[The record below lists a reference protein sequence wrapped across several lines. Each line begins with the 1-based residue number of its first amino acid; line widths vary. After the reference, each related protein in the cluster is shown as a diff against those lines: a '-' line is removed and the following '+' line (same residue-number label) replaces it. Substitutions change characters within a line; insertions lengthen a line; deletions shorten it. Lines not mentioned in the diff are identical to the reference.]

1 MNSES
6 TKPELGMRLDSI
18 TLKSFRCFQDMT
30 INFNQKLTVIV
41 AVNGAGKTTV
51 LDAVRIA
58 LWPYLKSFDLAHS
71 GYNDPANS
79 ITIDD
84 VTKAIINEDG
94 WARLLPAEVQ
104 AHGDVLGVYEW
115 TRYREKETAR
125 SKTLDN
131 STAKKILHKAKDLQT
146 LVRNPE
152 AAPFGLPVLGYY
164 GTGRLWSNK
173 KEKRNVSQTSTQV
186 DNSQI
191 RTYGYMDCLDP
202 ASSYRAFEK
211 WFIKTLNGDT
221 TEIQKLVRKTGSYS
235 FSSKTKFSDRISV
248 VRDALN
254 IVMKHTGYTSI
265 DLDADSQKLTMEHDA
280 GFELKI
286 DQLSDGIR
294 NMVGMVADIAYR
306 CYQLNPH
313 LGARAALDAKG
324 IVMIDEVDMHLH
336 PSWQQL
342 VIGQLQEAFPNI
354 QFIVTTH
361 SPQVLSTVP
370 SECIR
375 VLHEVTDED
384 GHRRMTVTTPT
395 EQTRGSASHEV
406 LASVMGTHARPDL
419 KETQQLTEYKT
430 LIQQDLHR
438 SEDGL
443 ALLQQLNAHFGST
456 HPLMKE
462 CDRLIRLVEFKRG
475 LPQRGGSNA

>member
-1 MNSES
+1 
-6 TKPELGMRLDSI
+6 MRLDAI
-18 TLKSFRCFQDMT
+18 TLKNFRCFEDVT
-30 INFNQKLTVIV
+30 INFDQKLTVIV

-58 LWPYLKSFDLAHS
+58 LWPYLKSFDLAHT
-71 GYNDPANS
+71 GFNDPANA

-84 VTKAIINEDG
+84 VTKAVVSEDG
-94 WARLLPAEVQ
+94 WARLLPTKIKAC
-104 AHGDVLGVYEW
+104 GDVLGVQQW
-115 TRYREKETAR
+115 IRYREKETAR

-173 KEKRNVSQTSTQV
+173 KEKRKDSQTDI
-186 DNSQI
+186 DNSMI

-221 TEIQKLVRKTGSYS
+221 AEIQKLVRRTGSYS
-235 FSSKTKFSDRISV
+235 FSSKTRFSDRISV

-254 IVMKHTGYTSI
+254 IVMKHTGYTGI

-361 SPQVLSTVP
+361 SPQVLSTVS

-384 GHRRMTVTTPT
+384 GHRRMIATTPT

-419 KETQQLTEYKT
+419 KETQQLTEYKA

-475 LPQRGGSNA
+475 LPQRGGSDA

>member
-1 MNSES
+1 V
-6 TKPELGMRLDSI
+6 RLDSI
-18 TLKSFRCFQDMT
+18 HLEKFRCFHDLT
-30 INFNQKLTVIV
+30 LNFDEKLTVIV
-41 AVNGAGKTTV
+41 AVNGAGKTTI

-58 LWPYLKSFDLAHS
+58 LWPYATSFDLANN
-71 GYNDPANS
+71 GFNDPANT

-84 VTKAIINEDG
+84 VTKAMVSEDG
-94 WARLLPAEVQ
+94 EARLLPSRISVTGEVF
-104 AHGDVLGVYEW
+104 DVTHW
-115 TRYREKETAR
+115 SRIREKESPR
-125 SKTLDN
+125 SKTLDDPETRRVRQQAKATQERVRTQE
-131 STAKKILHKAKDLQT
+131 STMI
-146 LVRNPE
+146 E
-152 AAPFGLPVLGYY
+152 LPILGYY

-173 KEKRNVSQTSTQV
+173 KEKKKVATKTEI
-186 DNSQI
+186 DNSLI

-211 WFIKTLNGDT
+211 WFIKTLNGHT
-221 TEIQKLVRKTGSYS
+221 AEIGKIIKRDGALSLNYE
-235 FSSKTKFSDRISV
+235 TKFSDRIAV
-248 VRDALN
+248 IRNALDTVLESTDYQEVDLDIETQSLSMHN
-254 IVMKHTGYTSI
+254 HKAGI
-265 DLDADSQKLTMEHDA
+265 DLKV
-280 GFELKI
+280 
-286 DQLSDGIR
+286 DQLSDGVR

-313 LGARAALDAKG
+313 LGARAALEAKG

-370 SECIR
+370 NECIR

-384 GHRRMTVTTPT
+384 GQRRMTATTPT

-406 LASVMGTHARPDL
+406 LACVMDTHARPDL
-419 KETQQLTEYKT
+419 PETQQLTEYKS
-430 LIQQDLHR
+430 LIQQDLYR
-438 SEDGL
+438 SEQ
-443 ALLQQLNAHFGST
+443 ALVLRQQLDTHFGST
-456 HPLMKE
+456 HHLIKE
-462 CDRLIRLVEFKRG
+462 CERLIRLVEFKRG

>member
-1 MNSES
+1 
-6 TKPELGMRLDSI
+6 MRLDSI
-18 TLKSFRCFQDMT
+18 ALKNFRCFSNVT
-30 INFNQKLTVIV
+30 ISFDRNLTVIV

-58 LWPYLKSFDLAHS
+58 LWPYLNSFDLANNGS
-71 GYNDPANS
+71 NDPANS

-84 VTKAIINEDG
+84 VTKAVVSEDG
-94 WARLLPAEVQ
+94 EARLLPSKITV
-104 AHGDVLGVYEW
+104 HGEALGVTAW
-115 TRYREKETAR
+115 CRVREKESPS
-125 SKTLDN
+125 SKTLDDIG
-131 STAKKILHKAKDLQT
+131 AKELRKLALQVQSQLRT
-146 LVRNPE
+146 SDSLTE
-152 AAPFGLPVLGYY
+152 ELPIFGYY

-173 KEKRNVSQTSTQV
+173 KEKRKTVTRTEI
-186 DNSQI
+186 DNTLI

-211 WFIKTLNGDT
+211 WFIKTLGGHAA
-221 TEIQKLVRKTGSYS
+221 EIGKIVKRDGQLSWHYE
-235 FSSKTKFSDRISV
+235 TKFSNRIDV
-248 VRDALN
+248 IQKALN
-254 IVMKHTGYTSI
+254 TVLASTDYQTVDLNFDAERLEMYNHRTSI
-265 DLDADSQKLTMEHDA
+265 TLRV
-280 GFELKI
+280 

-342 VIGQLQEAFPNI
+342 VIGQLQEAFPKI

-375 VLHEVTDED
+375 ILDNGQVYAAPQGTKGAESSRLLERVFGTESRPKNDENTVL
-384 GHRRMTVTTPT
+384 
-395 EQTRGSASHEV
+395 
-406 LASVMGTHARPDL
+406 LNIYLDL
-419 KETQQLTEYKT
+419 VYKDQFDAAAAKRHDLDKIFGNEEPALTAA
-430 LIQQDLHR
+430 DLYIENR
-438 SEDGL
+438 LWELGL
-443 ALLQQLNAHFGST
+443 EEN
-456 HPLMKE
+456 
-462 CDRLIRLVEFKRG
+462 
-475 LPQRGGSNA
+475 

>member
-1 MNSES
+1 
-6 TKPELGMRLDSI
+6 MRLDAI
-18 TLKSFRCFQDMT
+18 TLKNFRCFEDIT
-30 INFNQKLTVIV
+30 INFDQKLTVMV

-58 LWPYLKSFDLAHS
+58 LWPYLNSFDLAHN
-71 GYNDPANS
+71 GVNDSANS

-84 VTKAIINEDG
+84 VTKAVVSEDG
-94 WARLLPAEVQ
+94 EARLLPSKITV
-104 AHGDVLGVYEW
+104 HGEALGVTAW
-115 TRYREKETAR
+115 CRVREKESPN
-125 SKTLDN
+125 SKTLDDMG
-131 STAKKILHKAKDLQT
+131 AKELRKLALQVQSQLRT
-146 LVRNPE
+146 PDSLTDD
-152 AAPFGLPVLGYY
+152 LPVFGYY

-173 KEKRNVSQTSTQV
+173 KEKKKTVTRTEI
-186 DNSQI
+186 DNTLI

-211 WFIKTLNGDT
+211 WFIKTLSGHAA
-221 TEIQKLVRKTGSYS
+221 EIGKIVKRDGRLNLYYE
-235 FSSKTKFSDRISV
+235 TKFSNRIEV
-248 VRDALN
+248 IQKALN
-254 IVMKHTGYTSI
+254 TVLASTDYQTV
-265 DLDADSQKLTMEHDA
+265 DLNFDAERLEMYNHRTDITLRV
-280 GFELKI
+280 

-342 VIGQLQEAFPNI
+342 VIGQLQEAFPKI

-375 VLHEVTDED
+375 ILDNGQVYAAPQGTKGAESSRLLERVFGTDSRPKNDENTVLLNTYLDLVYKDQFEAAAAKRPKLDEIF
-384 GHRRMTVTTPT
+384 GNEEPALT
-395 EQTRGSASHEV
+395 A
-406 LASVMGTHARPDL
+406 ADL
-419 KETQQLTEYKT
+419 YIENRQWEL
-430 LIQQDLHR
+430 
-438 SEDGL
+438 GL
-443 ALLQQLNAHFGST
+443 EEN
-456 HPLMKE
+456 
-462 CDRLIRLVEFKRG
+462 
-475 LPQRGGSNA
+475 

>member
-1 MNSES
+1 
-6 TKPELGMRLDSI
+6 MRLDSI
-18 TLKSFRCFQDMT
+18 ALKNFRCFSNVT
-30 INFNQKLTVIV
+30 ISFDRNLTVIV

-58 LWPYLKSFDLAHS
+58 LWPYLNGFDLANNGS
-71 GYNDPANS
+71 NDPANS

-84 VTKAIINEDG
+84 VTTAVVSEDG
-94 WARLLPAEVQ
+94 EARLLPSKITV
-104 AHGDVLGVYEW
+104 HGEALGVTAW
-115 TRYREKETAR
+115 CRVREKESPS
-125 SKTLDN
+125 SKTLDDMG
-131 STAKKILHKAKDLQT
+131 AKKLRKLALHVQSQLRTSDSLT
-146 LVRNPE
+146 E
-152 AAPFGLPVLGYY
+152 DLPVFGYY

-173 KEKRNVSQTSTQV
+173 KEKRKTVTRTEI
-186 DNSQI
+186 DNTLI

-211 WFIKTLNGDT
+211 WLIKTLSGHAAELGKIFKRDGRLSWQY
-221 TEIQKLVRKTGSYS
+221 E
-235 FSSKTKFSDRISV
+235 TKFSNRIDV
-248 VRDALN
+248 IQKALDT
-254 IVMKHTGYTSI
+254 VLASTDYQTI
-265 DLDADSQKLTMEHDA
+265 DLNFDAERLEIYNDRTGITLRV
-280 GFELKI
+280 

-294 NMVGMVADIAYR
+294 NMIGMVADIAYR

-354 QFIVTTH
+354 QFIMTTH

-370 SECIR
+370 NECIR

-384 GHRRMTVTTPT
+384 GQRRMTATTPT

-419 KETQQLTEYKT
+419 KETQQLTEYKA